1 MLKVLV
7 AAQQNGSPS
16 DVIDCVSQ
24 LSTRAQLSI
33 DCLIDTPT
41 KLKGHQLAESA
52 TGSDWV
58 GRFGSAVHAVQPVP
72 TEHMARLLIGAS
84 AFVDLVVV
92 GAAHFMKEVYQV
104 LLEEPDQ
111 EASYSLRAPIYVPA
125 VRPSAA
131 THVANR
137 VVTRVVMPSCIRLAR
152 MVTPLRQYLFEGAQ
166 IVLTSLVA
174 DSQSCKNIV
183 SYVQAHALS
192 AGYYAL
198 DPLEGQGLRPILRE
212 GSLLVFSVS
221 RAGGQASR
229 LNELALYTEEE
240 FASLGLSFLIV
251 P

>member
-1 MLKVLV
+1 
-7 AAQQNGSPS
+7 
-16 DVIDCVSQ
+16 
-24 LSTRAQLSI
+24 
-33 DCLIDTPT
+33 
-41 KLKGHQLAESA
+41 
-52 TGSDWV
+52 
-58 GRFGSAVHAVQPVP
+58 
-72 TEHMARLLIGAS
+72 
-84 AFVDLVVV
+84 
-92 GAAHFMKEVYQV
+92 
-104 LLEEPDQ
+104 
-111 EASYSLRAPIYVPA
+111 
-125 VRPSAA
+125 
-131 THVANR
+131 
-137 VVTRVVMPSCIRLAR
+137 
-152 MVTPLRQYLFEGAQ
+152 
-166 IVLTSLVA
+166 LVA